1 MILPIIPLLPRAAS
15 DAFPRPVRKQF
26 SFWGRAMPRRAVT
39 SLAAVLLGALS
50 GCGTS
55 LNLDGDSRVYGGIVQ
70 DFQVVRERLAQ
81 AASPSWPGTPGSS
94 PAWNLTVSALALAD
108 VPLSLVGDTFT
119 LPFTI
124 PTALEDKDPAT
135 SPAQGDS
142 ANKPRPA
149 GVSMGW

>member
-1 MILPIIPLLPRAAS
+1 M
-15 DAFPRPVRKQF
+15 
-26 SFWGRAMPRRAVT
+26 RRRVVT
-39 SLAAVLLGALS
+39 SLAAVMLGALG

-55 LNLDGDSRVYGGIVQ
+55 LNLDGDSRVYGGITQ

-81 AASPSWPGTPGSS
+81 ASNPSWPGTPGSS

-124 PTALEDKDPAT
+124 PTALEDKDT
-135 SPAQGDS
+135 SAAPTQGDS
-142 ANKPRPA
+142 AGKSRPA